1 MRESRKVKMFATK
14 IFPSIIIAL
23 SIGAGI
29 VYAVKG
35 DARLAVYWFAAA
47 ILNIAVTY

>member
-1 MRESRKVKMFATK
+1 MFATK
-14 IFPSIIIAL
+14 IFPTIIIVL

-35 DARLAVYWFAAA
+35 DVKNSGYWFSAAA
-47 ILNIAVTY
+47 LNSFVTYLK

>member
-1 MRESRKVKMFATK
+1 MTSR
-14 IFPSIIIAL
+14 IFPTIIIAL

-35 DARLAVYWFAAA
+35 DVRHAGYWFSAAL
-47 ILNIAVTY
+47 LNIFVTY

>member
-1 MRESRKVKMFATK
+1 MTGK
-14 IFPSIIIAL
+14 IFPTIIIVL

-29 VYAVKG
+29 VYAILG
-35 DARLAVYWFAAA
+35 DVRRAVYWFAAA